1 MPELLHRILGY
12 AATDPGRP
20 CLSDP
25 STTLNYGQLA
35 VEVDLFGSGLWSAGV
50 RPGDRVALDI
60 PNSVDFALSSLACL
74 AIGAIF
80 VPLPVSDP
88 AARRRALVE
97 DCDPKLIVVSDSLAG
112 REPAEGRS
120 TGDYPGRLTTTTGAL
135 RAAGGRDVPRATDPD
150 RPAYCI
156 YTSGTTGTPKGVL
169 IGQQSFALAVCRAAA
184 LFGLS
189 QESRGLCVS
198 PFHFDGSFG
207 TLYPVPAAG
216 GSLVIPPREYLLA
229 PRNFVRTVLEE
240 QVTHTSFSPTY
251 LRLLLSSRRVGDL
264 RHSSLQSIALG
275 GEACSMSDLRRLK
288 ELLPD
293 IRLFNRY
300 GPTEATIA
308 VTTFAIP
315 DEIIA
320 TSDSVP
326 LGTPHEGV
334 QFFLIEQK
342 TGRLITTP
350 GEVGQ
355 LYIGGDQLMQGYYGD
370 PELSASVL
378 RSDLVAGETLYET
391 GDLVMRDPS
400 GNYLYID
407 RADNVIKRNGVRISL
422 TEIAQ
427 CLLGLEAVEDAACV
441 SCGAPGETRLV
452 AFVVTS
458 SATGPPQLRRSLAA
472 KLPASM
478 VPDEIKIL
486 PSMPMTTAGKLDSRA
501 LARLAA
507 QPSPEPPPNATR
519 RGEA

>member
-1 MPELLHRILGY
+1 MPELLDLILGH
-12 AATDPGRP
+12 ASSEPSRP
-20 CLSDP
+20 CFEDP
-25 STTLNYGQLA
+25 STALNYGQLA
-35 VEVDLFGSGLWSAGV
+35 AEVDRLGAGLWSAGV
-50 RPGDRVALDI
+50 RPRDSVALDI
-60 PNSVDFALSSLACL
+60 PNSVDFALVSLACL

-88 AARRRALVE
+88 PARRRALVE
-97 DCDPKLIVVSDSLAG
+97 NCDPRLILVADHLTG
-112 REPAEGRS
+112 REPADDRR
-120 TGDYPGRLTTTTGAL
+120 TGDYPGRLLTTIGSL
-135 RAAGGRDVPRATDPD
+135 RAAGESDAPRATDPD

-169 IGQQSFALAVCRAAA
+169 IGQQSFALSVSRAAA
-184 LFGLS
+184 LFGLG

-240 QVTHTSFSPTY
+240 QITHTSFSPTY

-264 RHSSLQSIALG
+264 GHSKLRSIALG
-275 GEACSMSDLRRLK
+275 GEACSISDLRRLK
-288 ELLPD
+288 ELLPT

-315 DEIIA
+315 DEVIA
-320 TSDSVP
+320 RSDSVP

-334 QFFLIEQK
+334 RFFLIDQE
-342 TGRLITTP
+342 TGQLITSA
-350 GEVGQ
+350 GKVGQ
-355 LYIGGDQLMQGYYGD
+355 LYIGGDQLMQGYFGD

-378 RSDLVAGETLYET
+378 RTDLVAGETLYET
-391 GDLVMRDPS
+391 GDLVMRDRS
-400 GNYLYID
+400 GNYLYLD
-407 RADNVIKRNGVRISL
+407 RADNVIKRSGVRISL
-422 TEIAQ
+422 AEITQ
-427 CLLGLEAVEDAACV
+427 CLLSLEAVEDAACV
-441 SCGAPGETRLV
+441 SCGAPGQTRVV

-458 SATGPPQLRRSLAA
+458 SVAATPQLRRSLAPR
-472 KLPASM
+472 LPASM
-478 VPDEIKIL
+478 MPDEIRIVA
-486 PSMPMTTAGKLDSRA
+486 SMPMTAAGKVDSHS

-507 QPSPEPPPNATR
+507 ERAREP
-519 RGEA
+519 